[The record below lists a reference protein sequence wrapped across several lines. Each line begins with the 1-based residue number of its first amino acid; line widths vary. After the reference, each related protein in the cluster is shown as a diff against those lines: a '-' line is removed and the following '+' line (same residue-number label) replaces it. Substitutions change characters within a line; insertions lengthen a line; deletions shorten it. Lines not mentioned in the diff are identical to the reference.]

1 MEALSVKGLCKEYP
15 SFSLKD
21 VSFSVEQGAI
31 MGFIG
36 RNGAGKTTT
45 LKSILNLVH
54 PSRGE
59 IRFFGTE
66 LKKNE
71 LEIKKQIG
79 FVSGGV
85 DYYVK
90 KKIKTITNVTR
101 RFYDDWDEQ
110 AYRRYMAQFEL
121 DENKTPEQLSAGMKV
136 KYALTL
142 ALSHR
147 AKLLILDEPTS
158 GLDPVSRDDLLDV
171 FLSLQRE
178 GVSIL
183 FSTHITSDLDRC
195 ADSITYIRRG
205 EIAASMPLEQFL
217 NERVFGPI
225 GMTRTVLDID
235 GSEARKIASDG
246 NITSLF
252 EEVNG
257 QSVADDCWSILPPFR
272 ACACVKSTAHDM
284 ARYYSCLGNGG
295 VIDGVQAIP
304 AKAVEIMVGNRF
316 GEEEKPIYCYGL
328 YKRTKNGHVIC
339 EHSGGLHGVSTHGGF
354 LKGEGYGFAALCN
367 QGDCDTEDLCWMM
380 YNMMMG
386 DPIENSHRWLHPVGY
401 DFGAPE
407 TIVGSYICHEGI
419 PSTLKV
425 YINDEGKLIGET
437 AMGPMDMVYC
447 GETWFQGLRNGDVA
461 NRMRFYIRDNKAWSV
476 MVGSRVWER
485 IEE

>member
-15 SFSLKD
+15 SFRLKD
-21 VSFSVEQGAI
+21 ISFSVEQGTI

-59 IRFFGTE
+59 IRFFGME
-66 LKKNE
+66 LEKNE

-121 DENKTPEQLSAGMKV
+121 DENKTPDQLSAGMKV

-205 EIAASMPLEQFL
+205 EIASSMPLERFL
-217 NERVFGPI
+217 GQYMAAEIDADAVPADISALLI
-225 GMTRTVLDID
+225 G
-235 GSEARKIASDG
+235 AK
-246 NITSLF
+246 
-252 EEVNG
+252 
-257 QSVADDCWSILPPFR
+257 
-272 ACACVKSTAHDM
+272 
-284 ARYYSCLGNGG
+284 
-295 VIDGVQAIP
+295 P
-304 AKAVEIMVGNRF
+304 AK
-316 GEEEKPIYCYGL
+316 
-328 YKRTKNGHVIC
+328 
-339 EHSGGLHGVSTHGGF
+339 HGYTAIVN
-354 LKGEGYGFAALCN
+354 KQDAAKLPAFVRI
-367 QGDCDTEDLCWMM
+367 TPADL
-380 YNMMMG
+380 
-386 DPIENSHRWLHPVGY
+386 
-401 DFGAPE
+401 
-407 TIVGSYICHEGI
+407 
-419 PSTLKV
+419 
-425 YINDEGKLIGET
+425 ET
-437 AMGPMDMVYC
+437 AMIHL
-447 GETWFQGLRNGDVA
+447 E
-461 NRMRFYIRDNKAWSV
+461 K
-476 MVGSRVWER
+476 E
-485 IEE
+485 

>member
-21 VSFSVEQGAI
+21 ISFSVEQSAI

-59 IRFFGTE
+59 IRFFGME
-66 LKKNE
+66 LEKNE

-101 RFYDDWDEQ
+101 RFYDEWDEQ
-110 AYRRYMAQFEL
+110 AYRRYMARFEL
-121 DENKTPEQLSAGMKV
+121 DENKTPDQLSAGMKV

-205 EIAASMPLEQFL
+205 EIATSMPLERFL
-217 NERVFGPI
+217 GQYMAAEI
-225 GMTRTVLDID
+225 
-235 GSEARKIASDG
+235 EAD
-246 NITSLF
+246 
-252 EEVNG
+252 
-257 QSVADDCWSILPPFR
+257 
-272 ACACVKSTAHDM
+272 
-284 ARYYSCLGNGG
+284 
-295 VIDGVQAIP
+295 AIP
-304 AKAVEIMVGNRF
+304 ADI
-316 GEEEKPIYCYGL
+316 
-328 YKRTKNGHVIC
+328 
-339 EHSGGLHGVSTHGGF
+339 S
-354 LKGEGYGFAALCN
+354 AL
-367 QGDCDTEDLCWMM
+367 
-380 YNMMMG
+380 
-386 DPIENSHRWLHPVGY
+386 
-401 DFGAPE
+401 
-407 TIVGSYICHEGI
+407 
-419 PSTLKV
+419 
-425 YINDEGKLIGET
+425 LIGAKPAKHGYTAIVNKRDAAKLPAFVRLTPADLET
-437 AMGPMDMVYC
+437 AMIHL
-447 GETWFQGLRNGDVA
+447 E
-461 NRMRFYIRDNKAWSV
+461 K
-476 MVGSRVWER
+476 E
-485 IEE
+485 